1 MNHTIRAALFLAGLG
16 LLACTSTSP
25 NGWTACGAPTRG
37 EASDSVVPVHGV
49 FAGDGSLE
57 GHVDVFT
64 SRAPMAHGRA
74 ELYAKS
80 FPTEEFDAQ
89 VVQVKA
95 VGGSRYVADLRLVRP
110 DSRIQHGTRFQGFL
124 FNADS
129 SGAFACADSAP

>member
-1 MNHTIRAALFLAGLG
+1 MNHTLRAALFLASLG

-25 NGWTACGAPTRG
+25 TSWTACAAPTRA
-37 EASDSVVPVHGV
+37 EASDRVVPVHGV

-64 SRAPMAHGRA
+64 SRAPVLYERA

-89 VVQVKA
+89 VVRVTA
-95 VGGSRYVADLRLVRP
+95 VGGSRYVADLRLARP
-110 DSRIQHGTRFQGFL
+110 DSRIQRETRFQGFI

-129 SGAFACADSAP
+129 DGAVACADSAP